1 MVRGERGKQGF
12 SHHCSWCKLK
22 SLLIKRSEHSRFA
35 CQGMP
40 SIMNLSLKKLAA
52 STLILA
58 SLSSFASLANA
69 TVTAQQSAVIL
80 KTFSDTSVKDFRQF
94 LNSLANADVVK
105 TADFG
110 PAISAFLDN
119 KPLSAA
125 QQNDIH
131 RLLGLYTRMKYGSA
145 ATETLRELVAIPTVR
160 VDGVAQHENP
170 AFIKIADKIKSLAE
184 GFDLKF
190 RNVDNRVY
198 EVSLDGASDEV
209 VGIHVH
215 ADVVP
220 VTLDNWVLPDG
231 TRLDPFKVTLIGDRM
246 YGRGTEDD
254 KNGIVVALYAM
265 KVIKEEKLPLAR
277 NFKLLIDTTEET
289 AGDAIPYYFERNPTP
304 AYNLALD
311 GGYPV
316 VIAEKGYG
324 TVMASFARRQA
335 EGEGAEIVSM
345 TGGMATNQ
353 IPSKSVAT
361 LLTDKP
367 AELAASLQQAG
378 AEYVKSN
385 GGDFEVDARVDGKD
399 VKLTV
404 TGVSAHS
411 SAPQSGVNPVARM
424 LDFINSLQGKV
435 ALKHNQITDAARYAA
450 DNWGLDYLGS
460 KLGVGFSDDFMGPLT
475 ASLTYVAMDEK
486 AFKLAVNLRVPKG
499 KSPQVLKSEIAEK
512 LAAWSTKTAIKPA
525 FDYSIAEPMY
535 RNPEGEWVKALLAVA
550 SENLGMEHTF
560 GTSAGATSVHSLP
573 NGVQFGLA
581 RPEVKYTGHT
591 DNEFKTTGQFLLDL
605 QIVTEMMGR
614 IGQLPKL

>member
-1 MVRGERGKQGF
+1 
-12 SHHCSWCKLK
+12 
-22 SLLIKRSEHSRFA
+22 
-35 CQGMP
+35 
-40 SIMNLSLKKLAA
+40 MNLSLKKLAV

-58 SLSSFASLANA
+58 SLSSFTSLANA
-69 TVTAQQSAVIL
+69 NVTAQQSAIIL
-80 KTFSDTSVKDFRQF
+80 KTFSETSVKDFRQF

-119 KPLSAA
+119 KQLSEA

-160 VDGVAQHENP
+160 VDGVGQHENP
-170 AFIKIADKIKSLAE
+170 AFIKIADTIKRLAE

-198 EVSLDGASDEV
+198 EVSLDGVGDEV

-220 VTLDNWVLPDG
+220 VTPDNWVLPDG

-324 TVMASFARRQA
+324 TVMASFARRKA

-385 GGDFEVDARVDGKD
+385 GGDFEVDAKVDGKD